1 MGIYDIEIT
10 GSGGEITVGSLT
22 KEAYEYWE
30 SQPDELLTAHLFDSA
45 GDIDEDDHR
54 YIGNFEDS
62 GDIVH
67 TYGVNI
73 DDCRITVKDED
84 GKEVYVSMNPSIIR
98 TQITD
103 PSELEPGFYL
113 KSLTYEKG
121 TFFQAEI
128 DTEEFDKNLL
138 KFYAKHIDN
147 DTIIDGIEY
156 NNKELE
162 TDTGSTKTRQKGQ
175 SLYEIL

>member
-1 MGIYDIEIT
+1 MAIYDIEIT
-10 GSGGEITVGSLT
+10 GSGGEIAVGSLT
-22 KEAYEYWE
+22 PEAYEYWE
-30 SQPDELLTAHLFDSA
+30 SQPEELLTAHLFDSA
-45 GDIDEDDHR
+45 SSIDEDDDR

-67 TYGVNI
+67 TYGVNL
-73 DDCRITVKDED
+73 DDCKITVKDED
-84 GKEVYVSMNPSIIR
+84 GKHIYTSLNPSIVR
-98 TQITD
+98 TQTINPT
-103 PSELEPGFYL
+103 ELEPGFYL

-121 TFFQAEI
+121 MFFQAEI
-128 DTEEFDKNLL
+128 DTEEFDENLL
-138 KFYAKHIDN
+138 KFYAKHIDS

-162 TDTGSTKTRQKGQ
+162 TDTGSTETRQKGQ